1 LVKKNNEV
9 LKKNNEVLKKKV
21 VRERILN
28 KNDSFAK
35 MENGERERK
44 RERERERKSLIIKR
58 DDLNFIF
65 NFNEV

>member
-35 MENGERERK
+35 MENGERER
-44 RERERERKSLIIKR
+44 ERE
-58 DDLNFIF
+58 NH
-65 NFNEV
+65 

>member
-1 LVKKNNEV
+1 MQRFGKKNS
-9 LKKNNEVLKKKV
+9 EVLKKKV

-44 RERERERKSLIIKR
+44 RERERKSLIIKR